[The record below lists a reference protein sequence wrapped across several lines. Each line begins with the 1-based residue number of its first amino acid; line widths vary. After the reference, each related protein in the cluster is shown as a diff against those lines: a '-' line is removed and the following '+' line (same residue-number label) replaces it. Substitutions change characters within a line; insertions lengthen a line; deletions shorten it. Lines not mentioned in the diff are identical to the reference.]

1 MPVMMTALEF
11 ANALGRANIAE
22 ASGVGLTAVSNA
34 VVREWFPSSWYLACK
49 ALADK
54 EGVACPPELF
64 KMKVADGSQYVETA
78 NGAGGEI
85 HTGGEA

>member
-1 MPVMMTALEF
+1 MMTASEF

-49 ALADK
+49 SLADIK
-54 EGVACPPELF
+54 GISCPPELF
-64 KMKVADGSQYVETA
+64 KMKVADSSQYVEKV
-78 NGAGGEI
+78 NEAGQENVTSGD
-85 HTGGEA
+85 AA

>member
-1 MPVMMTALEF
+1 MMTASEF

-49 ALADK
+49 SLADK
-54 EGVACPPELF
+54 AGIGCPPELF
-64 KMKVADGSQYVETA
+64 KMKVADGSQYVERTDSAGKEDHTA
-78 NGAGGEI
+78 GDA
-85 HTGGEA
+85 A